1 VDVLSRADLAQCG
14 INDGV
19 VDICRQLGSPAWSNR
34 RAVLN
39 RVIDRACTVTDCDS
53 AERLCAPSSAKLLTE
68 MRRSAVLFLIL
79 FGMLWQSL
87 ALARVGS
94 TVNVLAD
101 AAHAALHW
109 QGENHHHHADG
120 SYHLDDSKESVHH
133 VVIDHLSAS
142 LAMTTP
148 SSQNFAPLGS
158 AAHGGLRETRVP
170 NPTLDGLLRPPRA
183 RA

>member
-1 VDVLSRADLAQCG
+1 
-14 INDGV
+14 
-19 VDICRQLGSPAWSNR
+19 
-34 RAVLN
+34 
-39 RVIDRACTVTDCDS
+39 
-53 AERLCAPSSAKLLTE
+53 
-68 MRRSAVLFLIL
+68 MRRSAVLFVIL

-101 AAHAALHW
+101 AEHAALHW
-109 QGENHHHHADG
+109 HGESHHHHGDG
-120 SYHLDDSKESVHH
+120 SYHLDDSKESVQH
-133 VVIDHLSAS
+133 VVTDHLSAS

-158 AAHGGLRETRVP
+158 AAHGGLHETGVS
-170 NPTLDGLLRPPRA
+170 NPTLDGLLRPPRV

>member
-1 VDVLSRADLAQCG
+1 MGPR
-14 INDGV
+14 
-19 VDICRQLGSPAWSNR
+19 
-34 RAVLN
+34 
-39 RVIDRACTVTDCDS
+39 TVTDYDP
-53 AERLCAPSSAKLLTE
+53 AERLYATSTATLLTQ
-68 MRRSAVLFLIL
+68 MRRSAVLFIIL

-94 TVNVLAD
+94 SVNVLAD

-120 SYHLDDSKESVHH
+120 TYHLDDSKESAQH
-133 VVIDHLSAS
+133 VVTDHLSAS

-158 AAHGGLRETRVP
+158 AAPRGLHETSVP
-170 NPTLDGLLRPPRA
+170 NPTLDGLLRPPRV